1 LETIAVQK
9 EYALFNLKE
18 AKEAI
23 EQLMAEMEADSE
35 YEIGNYRVDMQHL
48 YWHINSAWNGRE
60 FDMATQELKDGMYE
74 AFIQFPKDLAL

>member
-1 LETIAVQK
+1 LETNAVQK

-18 AKEAI
+18 AKSAI
-23 EQLMAEMEADSE
+23 EQLISEMEADAE
-35 YEIGNYRVDMQHL
+35 YDIGDYLVDIQHL

-60 FDMATQELKDGMYE
+60 FDLASQQLTDGMYE